1 MNQKELGTSIIA
13 QVAKNNGTSVEKVRN
28 DMQEAISA
36 AYENEETKERWDEIF
51 GKGVKPTPEEFIVRL
66 GQMM

>member
-1 MNQKELGTSIIA
+1 M
-13 QVAKNNGTSVEKVRN
+13 AKNNGTSVEKVRN